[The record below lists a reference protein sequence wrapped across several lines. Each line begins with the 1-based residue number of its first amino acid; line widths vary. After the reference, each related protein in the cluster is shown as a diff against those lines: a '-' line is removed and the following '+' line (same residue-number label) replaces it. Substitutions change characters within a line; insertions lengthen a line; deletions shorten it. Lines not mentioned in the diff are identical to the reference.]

1 MAKGYYLVVGDETTC
16 GGVITEGEPT
26 HTIMGRAVARDK
38 TVLPAVSIREP
49 TSSSDIFP
57 ETRYWDGS
65 LRVRYTAQVIVRAR
79 QDLSLR

>member
-26 HTIMGRAVARDK
+26 HTIMGEPSPVNK

-49 TSSSDIFP
+49 TSLSGTFP
-57 ETRYWDGS
+57 ETQYWDAS
-65 LRVRYTAQVIVRAR
+65 LRVHYTAQVTVRAR